1 MKCLIFLPVLAA
13 AASVQSPVQKVVTM
27 LKAMSEKGE
36 AELQD
41 EKVQYAKY
49 AQWCESTKAEKS
61 TAVDEA
67 TGKIE
72 VLKADIAKAQTDAE
86 VLAKDIEEH
95 GAQIEK
101 IGGEKTKAEEVR
113 KKEAEDYA
121 VEFKDYSESV
131 DAIGRALE
139 TLEKQAG
146 SHPQALIQLGTGRH
160 AQEVRKLVA
169 LATPKVPAYDF
180 QSGNITGMLKT
191 LQDQFVTEKREL
203 EKAET
208 SKVHSYQLLLAS
220 LSSQQESEGED
231 KERKVGLKAKK
242 LQLKASKEDE
252 LTTTSSSK
260 DADTKYLD
268 DVTATCRQKAADYE
282 SNQKLRTDELE
293 AISKAVQIVSQKLSL
308 LEVNFQSLLQL
319 RKATSLALLRSAKND
334 DVLKAKL
341 LGFLQGEAQRLKS
354 AALTNLLEPVATAA
368 LGKVRET
375 IEGVIQRLEEQDN
388 QDTEK
393 QTWCASELK
402 SNEKNRRSKTVMVD
416 ELNADIDRLNASII
430 SLGED
435 IESMQKDLS
444 DSAEAMANATEIR
457 QQEKSMNAATIEE
470 AQKAQAAVLE
480 AINALKEFYES
491 SGLALVQSK
500 EPAMTGAYGGM
511 TSETGGVV
519 SLLETISADF
529 ARLEA
534 DTKSEEQSA
543 AEEFDKLSSD
553 YKINKAEKETDLKHL
568 QSTKVEKTSQL
579 ATKGSE
585 LQSGEQELA
594 AALQYYEELK
604 PPCVKGGEAWK
615 EREEQRQE
623 ELESLKKA
631 MDIMSAA
638 SA

>member
-1 MKCLIFLPVLAA
+1 M
-13 AASVQSPVQKVVTM
+13 
-27 LKAMSEKGE
+27 
-36 AELQD
+36 
-41 EKVQYAKY
+41 
-49 AQWCESTKAEKS
+49 
-61 TAVDEA
+61 
-67 TGKIE
+67 
-72 VLKADIAKAQTDAE
+72 
-86 VLAKDIEEH
+86 
-95 GAQIEK
+95 
-101 IGGEKTKAEEVR
+101 
-113 KKEAEDYA
+113 
-121 VEFKDYSESV
+121 
-131 DAIGRALE
+131 
-139 TLEKQAG
+139 
-146 SHPQALIQLGTGRH
+146 
-160 AQEVRKLVA
+160 
-169 LATPKVPAYDF
+169 
-180 QSGNITGMLKT
+180 
-191 LQDQFVTEKREL
+191 
-203 EKAET
+203 
-208 SKVHSYQLLLAS
+208 
-220 LSSQQESEGED
+220 
-231 KERKVGLKAKK
+231 
-242 LQLKASKEDE
+242 
-252 LTTTSSSK
+252 
-260 DADTKYLD
+260 
-268 DVTATCRQKAADYE
+268 TATCRQKAADYE

-416 ELNADIDRLNASII
+416 ELNADIDRLNTSII

-435 IESMQKDLS
+435 IGSMQKDLS

-491 SGLALVQSK
+491 SGLALVQRSK

>member
-13 AASVQSPVQKVVTM
+13 AAVQSPVQKVVTM
-27 LKAMSEKGE
+27 LKAMSEKGK

-41 EKVQYAKY
+41 ERLQYAKY

-61 TAVDEA
+61 SAVDEA
-67 TGKIE
+67 AGKIE

-86 VLAKDIEEH
+86 VLGKDIEEH

-146 SHPQALIQLGTGRH
+146 SHPQALIQGTGRH

-169 LATPKVPAYDF
+169 LATPKPPAYDF
-180 QSGNITGMLKT
+180 QSGNITGMLKM

-252 LTTTSSSK
+252 LTTSTSSK

-268 DVTATCRQKAADYE
+268 DVTTTCRQKAADYE

-308 LEVNFQSLLQL
+308 LEVKFQSLLQL
-319 RKATSLALLRSAKND
+319 KKATSLALLRSAKND

-368 LGKVRET
+368 LGKVKET
-375 IEGVIQRLEEQDN
+375 IEGVIERLEEQDN

-402 SNEKNRRSKTVMVD
+402 YNEKNRRSKTVMVD

-444 DSAEAMANATEIR
+444 DSAEAMANATGIR

-470 AQKAQAAVLE
+470 AQKAQGAVLE

-491 SGLALVQSK
+491 SGLALVQSQQ
-500 EPAMTGAYGGM
+500 PAMTGAYGGM

-585 LQSGEQELA
+585 LQSGEKELA

-623 ELESLKKA
+623 ELASLKKA

>member
-1 MKCLIFLPVLAA
+1 MELREPDLI
-13 AASVQSPVQKVVTM
+13 
-27 LKAMSEKGE
+27 
-36 AELQD
+36 
-41 EKVQYAKY
+41 
-49 AQWCESTKAEKS
+49 
-61 TAVDEA
+61 
-67 TGKIE
+67 
-72 VLKADIAKAQTDAE
+72 
-86 VLAKDIEEH
+86 
-95 GAQIEK
+95 
-101 IGGEKTKAEEVR
+101 
-113 KKEAEDYA
+113 
-121 VEFKDYSESV
+121 
-131 DAIGRALE
+131 
-139 TLEKQAG
+139 
-146 SHPQALIQLGTGRH
+146 
-160 AQEVRKLVA
+160 
-169 LATPKVPAYDF
+169 
-180 QSGNITGMLKT
+180 
-191 LQDQFVTEKREL
+191 
-203 EKAET
+203 
-208 SKVHSYQLLLAS
+208 
-220 LSSQQESEGED
+220 
-231 KERKVGLKAKK
+231 
-242 LQLKASKEDE
+242 
-252 LTTTSSSK
+252 
-260 DADTKYLD
+260 

-308 LEVNFQSLLQL
+308 LEVKFQSLLQL

-368 LGKVRET
+368 LGKVKET
-375 IEGVIQRLEEQDN
+375 IEGVIERLEEQDN

-402 SNEKNRRSKTVMVD
+402 YNEKNRRSKAVMVD

-435 IESMQKDLS
+435 IEGMQKDLS
-444 DSAEAMANATEIR
+444 DSAEAIANATEIR
-457 QQEKSMNAATIEE
+457 QQEKSMNAATIQE

-491 SGLALVQSK
+491 SGLALVQSGSK
-500 EPAMTGAYGGM
+500 QPAMTSPYGGM

-553 YKINKAEKETDLKHL
+553 YKINKAGKETDLKHL

-579 ATKGSE
+579 ATKGAE
-585 LQSGEQELA
+585 LQTGEQELA

-638 SA
+638 ST